1 MLQMLSLTAQTTD
14 QKDWPGIV
22 RNTLLPRAV
31 DNLLHQSQKQLDN
44 KGRVLLTHDSSESYG
59 YKELTKIIIFLAHN
73 LMGLK
78 QETEGRRAVSAV
90 PEENEAAAEPVS
102 KAPHH
107 EACSSLDIAFEEI
120 LQERQSQGRS
130 VSTTSAETQ
139 VQTYLSEKNTPKKSD
154 PLQYWK
160 EHAIQFH
167 SMAAVAT
174 QYLSAPCS
182 SVDSER
188 LFSAVANVL
197 DENRNRLKPD
207 KKYRIGTRY
216 R

>member
-1 MLQMLSLTAQTTD
+1 MLCGISCLIVLNCVLLLSVSSFFTKSA
-14 QKDWPGIV
+14 
-22 RNTLLPRAV
+22 
-31 DNLLHQSQKQLDN
+31 NLLLA
-44 KGRVLLTHDSSESYG
+44 
-59 YKELTKIIIFLAHN
+59 KEHLI
-73 LMGLK
+73 
-78 QETEGRRAVSAV
+78 QEVAKTEGRRAVSAV

-160 EHAIQFH
+160 ENANQFH
-167 SMAAVAT
+167 SIAAVAT
-174 QYLSAPCS
+174 QCPLQLC
-182 SVDSER
+182 
-188 LFSAVANVL
+188 
-197 DENRNRLKPD
+197 
-207 KKYRIGTRY
+207 GQ
-216 R
+216 

>member
-1 MLQMLSLTAQTTD
+1 MLA
-14 QKDWPGIV
+14 
-22 RNTLLPRAV
+22 
-31 DNLLHQSQKQLDN
+31 
-44 KGRVLLTHDSSESYG
+44 
-59 YKELTKIIIFLAHN
+59 KEHLI
-73 LMGLK
+73 
-78 QETEGRRAVSAV
+78 QEVAKTEGRRAVSAV

-107 EACSSLDIAFEEI
+107 EACSSLDIALKSLEI

-160 EHAIQFH
+160 EHANQFP

-207 KKYRIGTRY
+207 KVEMLVFIKKNIHFLL
-216 R
+216 